1 MKARRARKRYTR
13 ARTAFLQ
20 SLAGYSLLCYIL
32 QIKDRHNGNILLDS
46 DGHIIH
52 VDFGFLL
59 SNSPGNIKGEAAS
72 FKMTAEYVDLLGG
85 QNSRAFAKFQGLMV
99 KGFMKLREHAEELI
113 SFVEMTMLSGIDLPC
128 FQGKERVVSQMRDRF
143 RLDLS
148 NSECKTF
155 MLDMIEDA
163 HDNWRTN
170 WYDKYQRYTVGIW
183 A

>member
-1 MKARRARKRYTR
+1 M
-13 ARTAFLQ
+13 L
-20 SLAGYSLLCYIL
+20 S
-32 QIKDRHNGNILLDS
+32 S

-128 FQGKERVVSQMRDRF
+128 FQGKERVVS
-143 RLDLS
+143 
-148 NSECKTF
+148 
-155 MLDMIEDA
+155 
-163 HDNWRTN
+163 
-170 WYDKYQRYTVGIW
+170 
-183 A
+183 